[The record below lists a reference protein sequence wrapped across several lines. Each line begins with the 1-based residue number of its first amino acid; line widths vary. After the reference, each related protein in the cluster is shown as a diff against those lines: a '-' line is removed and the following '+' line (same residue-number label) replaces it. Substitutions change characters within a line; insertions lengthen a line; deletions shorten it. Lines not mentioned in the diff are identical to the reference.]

1 MKLIIQIPAFNEEAT
16 IAQALRDLPKK
27 LDGIQ
32 TIETLVIDD
41 GSSDRT
47 AEAARKAGATHIL
60 QLKSHRGLSAAF
72 VAGIDAALR
81 LGADIIVNTDADNQY
96 QAADIAKLVSPIA
109 KGTAEVVIGDREVA
123 TSPHMSGLKRVLQR
137 LGSWT
142 VGKASGL
149 TIADVT
155 SGFRAFSRDAAM
167 QINVFN
173 PFTYTLETVIQAGN
187 RNLGVQSVS
196 VRTNAP
202 TRPSRLYSGMGTYL
216 RKSMATIF
224 RIYTLYRPL
233 KTFFALGSVL
243 TLLGVILGA
252 RFLWLFSQGERG
264 GHIQSLI
271 LAAVFLVTGFQ
282 TWLIALLADL
292 IAVNRRLSE
301 DVLIR
306 VKRLESPETAQQKAR
321 GRGPATHVAG
331 FQPERRPDRPE
342 RTERPDRPERPERP
356 DRPDRSPRPPRREAP
371 AAAAPAPAAKQAET
385 QWVWLL
391 DEEKL
396 NDRTAPAPEK
406 KQQQQQSAPKPPPP
420 PPPPAR
426 VDDFDDEGD
435 DEPDTDQ
442 PVTPGGAPRRRRRR
456 RGGAGRQH
464 DALPGNR
471 GKHLE
476 GGGEGGGGGGE

>member
-16 IAQALRDLPKK
+16 IAQALRDLPRKIE
-27 LDGIQ
+27 GI
-32 TIETLVIDD
+32 TSIETLVIDD
-41 GSSDRT
+41 GSSDKT
-47 AEAARKAGATHIL
+47 ADAARKAGATHIL

-96 QAADIAKLVSPIA
+96 NAADVARLVVPIV
-109 KGTAEVVIGDREVA
+109 KGTAEVVIGDRE
-123 TSPHMSGLKRVLQR
+123 TSKSPHMSGLKRLLQG

-149 TIADVT
+149 NVADVT
-155 SGFRAFSRDAAM
+155 SGFRAFSREAAI

-187 RNLGVQSVS
+187 RNLGVQSVT

-224 RIYTLYRPL
+224 RVYTLYRPL
-233 KTFFALGSVL
+233 KTFFAIGSL
-243 TLLGVILGA
+243 LMLLGVAIGA
-252 RFLWLFSQGERG
+252 RFLWFYLQGDRG

-271 LAAVFLVTGFQ
+271 LAAVFLITGFH

-292 IAVNRRLSE
+292 IAVNRRLTE

-306 VKRLESPETAQQKAR
+306 VKKLETPESAQRSKR
-321 GRGPATHVAG
+321 PAALTSQPAG
-331 FQPERRPDRPE
+331 FVPPAETPR
-342 RTERPDRPERPERP
+342 RPERPQPQRG
-356 DRPDRSPRPPRREAP
+356 PREPRRDAP
-371 AAAAPAPAAKQAET
+371 AAPAAKPAAKQAEAKQPET

-396 NDRTAPAPEK
+396 NERVGAPAEK
-406 KQQQQQSAPKPPPP
+406 KQAAPAAEKHIEKKQAVPPPP
-420 PPPPAR
+420 PPPRA
-426 VDDFDDEGD
+426 DADDDE
-435 DEPDTDQ
+435 DEDETEVMPLTA
-442 PVTPGGAPRRRRRR
+442 GGAPRRRRRR

-471 GKHLE
+471 GKHLVNGDE
-476 GGGEGGGGGGE
+476 GGSE